1 MKIKAEKRLLII
13 GATPISAG
21 VGGVTVH
28 VERLMQYLES
38 RHLTYN
44 HFDYKTQSILG
55 VLCQVRKAAL
65 VHLHVCN
72 PYYMFLLT
80 LVCIIFHKK
89 LIITLHG
96 KYVEGE
102 QKPWALISYAI
113 RRCSVPIV
121 LNNESFDT
129 CIKLN
134 PHTKL
139 IPAFI
144 PPQKK
149 EMLDD
154 RIVSAVNEI
163 HKNGRK
169 AVVTYGYDEYRDV
182 YGKEIYGISFLLSF
196 FKNNPKYTLVVSNP
210 TGTYK
215 IKYSKDYPNVIF
227 LDSALPLYELLKI
240 TDIFVRNTSKDGD
253 SLSVKEGLYLGKQ
266 VICTDVVNRP
276 EGTQLFSY
284 CDEASLQ
291 KCLDTELSF
300 SDIKVKSGEK
310 EIVQLYQDFIE
321 NKL

>member
-1 MKIKAEKRLLII
+1 MKKDAEKKLLII

-38 RHLTYN
+38 LHFPFD
-44 HFDYKTQSILG
+44 HFDYKTQSLLG
-55 VLCQVRKAAL
+55 VVRQVRKAGL

-80 LVCIIFHKK
+80 IVSIIFHKK

-102 QKPWALISYAI
+102 QKPWALISFAI

-149 EMLDD
+149 EMLDEK
-154 RIVSAVNEI
+154 IVDVVNEI

-169 AVVTYGYDEYRDV
+169 AVVTYGYDEYKDV
-182 YGKEIYGISFLLSF
+182 FGKEIYGISFLLPF
-196 FKNNPKYTLVVSNP
+196 FNNNPKYTLVVSNP

-215 IKYSKDYPNVIF
+215 VKYSKDYPNIVF
-227 LDSALPLYELLKI
+227 LDGALPLYELLKI

-276 EGTQLFSY
+276 EGTQLFGY
-284 CDEASLQ
+284 CDEVSLQ
-291 KCLDTELSF
+291 KCLDTGLSLT
-300 SDIKVKSGEK
+300 DTTVKSGEK
-310 EIVQLYQDFIE
+310 EIVQLYQDLIE
-321 NKL
+321 